1 MVVINS
7 ELRRVIIFELTCPF
21 DSNVGT
27 AHDFKMG
34 KYASLV
40 NDLQGD
46 GYIVDLFCVEVSVR
60 GQISKANRAR
70 IKSFLLKSTGL
81 KRGASVDLICKLS
94 KASLLSSFSIFC
106 ARNEAAWQ
114 LDQSVTL

>member
-1 MVVINS
+1 MVVVDA
-7 ELRRVIIFELTCPF
+7 EQRRVIILELTCPF
-21 DSNVGT
+21 DSN

-40 NDLQGD
+40 NDLRGD
-46 GYIVDLFCVEVSVR
+46 GYIVDLYCVEITVR

-81 KRGASVDLICKLS
+81 RRGSSVELTCKLS
-94 KASLLSSFSIFC
+94 KACLISSFSIFC
-106 ARNEAAWQ
+106 ARNEASWQ
-114 LDQSVTL
+114 LDQAITL